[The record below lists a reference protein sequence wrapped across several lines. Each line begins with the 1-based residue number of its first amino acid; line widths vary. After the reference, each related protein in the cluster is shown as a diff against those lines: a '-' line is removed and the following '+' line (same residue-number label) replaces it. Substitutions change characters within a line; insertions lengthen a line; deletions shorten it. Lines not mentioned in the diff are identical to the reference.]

1 MSELALPLAEAADR
15 LFSQRCDARLVAA
28 ADAGQ
33 WPQALWSSVDG
44 LGPGQLL
51 APESA
56 GGAGGDWLDACALL
70 ERAAAHC
77 APWRIAQTLLAGWL
91 RARAGLAP
99 ANGPIAITFTKA
111 RLDATRAAGR
121 ADVAEADGA
130 ALPWAEHASH
140 LAWVGADAA
149 GTAQLLWLP
158 RECAQTSAVAGSAPP
173 SARVSCAD
181 RPLHVPAA
189 ASPAQTWCLA
199 LPGLGLAEVRARA
212 ALLSAAQI
220 AGALGRLLQMT
231 LAYTGERVQ
240 FGRPIGQFQAVQHQ
254 LAQLA
259 EEAAAARAW
268 RCTRQQRPKT
278 RAGSSPPLRR
288 RRCGRVKP
296 RASPCA
302 LRTSCMAPSA
312 SPPSIRCTWSRTGC
326 GCGATRTAAKPSGLA
341 CWCRRSGTTASD
353 RRGRPW
359 WPARRAE
366 RTRAVNAPDQCQLPI
381 PPRAG
386 RWSVQ

>member
-28 ADAGQ
+28 ADAGD
-33 WPQALWSSVDG
+33 WPQALWSAAEA
-44 LGPGQLL
+44 LGPGELL

-77 APWRIAQTLLAGWL
+77 APLPIAQTLLAGWL

-99 ANGPIAITFTKA
+99 ANGPIAIAFTKA
-111 RLDATRAAGR
+111 RLDAMRAAGR

-181 RPLHVPAA
+181 LPLHVPAA
-189 ASPAQTWCLA
+189 ASPAQAWCLA

-212 ALLSAAQI
+212 ALLTAAQI

-259 EEAAAARAW
+259 EEAAAARVAVHAAAATEDSRW
-268 RCTRQQRPKT
+268 LVAAAATAKV
-278 RAGSSPPLRR
+278 RAGEAAGLAVRIAHQLHGAIGITAEHPLHLVTNRLR
-288 RRCGRVKP
+288 MWRDENGSEAFWARVLVQ
-296 RASPCA
+296 A
-302 LRTSCMAPSA
+302 LRDNGERSAWQAMVACTS
-312 SPPSIRCTWSRTGC
+312 R
-326 GCGATRTAAKPSGLA
+326 
-341 CWCRRSGTTASD
+341 
-353 RRGRPW
+353 
-359 WPARRAE
+359 
-366 RTRAVNAPDQCQLPI
+366 
-381 PPRAG
+381 
-386 RWSVQ
+386 